1 MEGNTYDILET
12 ERLIHLG
19 HEAEGNDRKEAVM
32 ILNHKEAIQYIV
44 ENIHE
49 TNIDRHDLF
58 NIHEYPCLAC

>member
-44 ENIHE
+44 ENIGSS
-49 TNIDRHDLF
+49 LF
-58 NIHEYPCLAC
+58 YMGNAVNCV